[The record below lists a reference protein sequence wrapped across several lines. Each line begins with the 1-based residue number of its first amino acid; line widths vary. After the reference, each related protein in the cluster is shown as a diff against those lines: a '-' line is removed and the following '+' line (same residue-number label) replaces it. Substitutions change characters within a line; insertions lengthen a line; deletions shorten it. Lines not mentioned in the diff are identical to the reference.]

1 MTLDGRRCL
10 EGFGFVKQRL
20 LGFPAVHYD
29 LRAEEILVQMG
40 GNVLGRTVNQSPP
53 QQDAGL
59 VVHIVGDGIVG
70 ILLGEAAVFHQLGRR
85 LRALHKAGAGGNDS
99 VLGPT
104 GRMIGQLIA
113 AFRTDA
119 AGDLPPAAG
128 TGVRRLIGG
137 GLSLPRL
144 LSQQHIVGRH
154 MELFAQ
160 RGDGGGVRRGL
171 AALPLADGLP
181 GDTQQLAQL
190 LLGQSRRFA
199 DGSDTVLQFHG
210 VSPPFLW
217 SHHTEKAGA
226 WQATAIGILSTAC

>member
-1 MTLDGRRCL
+1 
-10 EGFGFVKQRL
+10 
-20 LGFPAVHYD
+20 
-29 LRAEEILVQMG
+29 MG

-70 ILLGEAAVFHQLGRR
+70 ILLGEAAVFHQLGRQ

-128 TGVRRLIGG
+128 TGVRRLIG
-137 GLSLPRL
+137 
-144 LSQQHIVGRH
+144 GRH

>member
-1 MTLDGRRCL
+1 
-10 EGFGFVKQRL
+10 
-20 LGFPAVHYD
+20 
-29 LRAEEILVQMG
+29 MG
-40 GNVLGRTVNQSPP
+40 GNVLGRTVNQSPL

-137 GLSLPRL
+137 PGALPLSRL
-144 LSQQHIVGRH
+144 LAQQHIVRRHAELLAQGGQGGRV
-154 MELFAQ
+154 
-160 RGDGGGVRRGL
+160 RGGL
-171 AALPLADGLP
+171 AALPAADGLP